1 MRIFSGSGGMLE
13 AMERGGAP
21 GGATDADT
29 AARSD
34 EDLVARARSGDREAF
49 DRIVE
54 SHLAAV
60 WRVVWRILR
69 HREDTEDVVQ
79 EVFLAAYQALPGFR
93 GASRLSTWLHRI
105 AVTRALNHLDRSEEK
120 VRRASRA
127 LDEGADRLP
136 EGASGDGVAPGAGHA
151 PSPLQELE
159 AGELLRRLDECLAR
173 LPAAWRAVLVLRDM
187 EAASYEEI
195 ARMVGIALG
204 TVRSRLARARLALRR
219 CVSGATT

>member
-1 MRIFSGSGGMLE
+1 MRIFPGSGGMLE
-13 AMERGGAP
+13 AMERGGAL

-29 AARSD
+29 AARAD
-34 EDLVARARSGDREAF
+34 EALVARARSGDRGAF

-93 GASRLSTWLHRI
+93 GESRLSTWLHRI

-136 EGASGDGVAPGAGHA
+136 EGASGDGVAPDTEHA

-204 TVRSRLARARLALRR
+204 TVRSRLARARIALRR